1 MIPRMAKK
9 SGTGRP
15 GRPPAENPKD
25 VQLRVRLD
33 KTVGGALDAY
43 RDKHYIGDRSE
54 AVRHIIVRVLK
65 EDGLLK

>member
-1 MIPRMAKK
+1 MAQR
-9 SGTGRP
+9 SGTGKP
-15 GRPPAENPKD
+15 GRPPATNPKD

-33 KTVGGALDAY
+33 KTLGSALDAY
-43 RDKHYIGDRSE
+43 REKNYIGDRSE